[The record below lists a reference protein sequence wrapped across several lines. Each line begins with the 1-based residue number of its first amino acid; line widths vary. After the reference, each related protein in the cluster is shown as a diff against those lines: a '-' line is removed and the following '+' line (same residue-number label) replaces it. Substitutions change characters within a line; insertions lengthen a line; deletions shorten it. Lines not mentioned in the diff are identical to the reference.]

1 MIGRILWIAG
11 LAALGIVITVLQ
23 IDRQA
28 DMTPA
33 LATAV
38 PEPMR
43 GYAQARIALEAVEGE
58 DPAAALAAAETL
70 VRRRPMPA
78 EHLSLLA
85 AAQAKA
91 GQAEA
96 AAFTIQMAARRGWRE
111 PVAQEAVLRLALAA
125 GDKPEAARRYA
136 ALLRRTATPDELL
149 LTLGPEVFGTT
160 GDPARDTLA
169 MVIAGAPRW
178 HSQYLQRGL
187 KLLPPDAFSEITV
200 LALGRGAGFACDALA
215 PVIESLRR
223 RDPAAAARLEGPARE
238 RCV

>member
-1 MIGRILWIAG
+1 MIGRILWIAC

-33 LATAV
+33 LAAIV

-43 GYAQARIALEAVEGE
+43 GYAQPRIALEAIEDD
-58 DPAAALAAAETL
+58 DPAAALAAAEAL

-78 EHLSLLA
+78 EHLTLLA
-85 AAQAKA
+85 SAQVKA
-91 GQAEA
+91 GKVEA
-96 AAFTIQMAARRGWRE
+96 AAFTIQMAAQRGWRE
-111 PVAQEAVLRLALAA
+111 PVAQETVLRLALAA
-125 GDKPEAARRYA
+125 GDKPEVARRYG

-149 LTLGPEVFGTT
+149 ITLGPEVFGTT
-160 GDPARDTLA
+160 GDPARETLA

-178 HSQYLQRGL
+178 HGQYLQRGL
-187 KLLPPDAFSEITV
+187 QVLPTDAFGEITA
-200 LALGRGAGFACDALA
+200 LALERGARFECAALA
-215 PVIESLRR
+215 PVIENLRQ
-223 RDPAAAARLEGPARE
+223 RDPAAAARLEGPARD